1 MSQPTPRPSVTNLLA
16 STDCSCGGDCCS
28 APPKQATV
36 RDAQW
41 LRAARWARRLSWFS
55 LAWMTGEGTLGLL
68 AGISAG
74 SIALVGWALG
84 SVIEGLAAVIV
95 VWRFSGTRMQSE
107 TAERHAQHGVAIS
120 FFLLAPYIGV
130 EALRA
135 LLTGHDSRSS
145 VLGIAVTA
153 ASLLVM
159 PLLGRAKH
167 RLGERLGSDAT
178 AGEGTQNLMCAA
190 QAAAVLL
197 GLGLTAAFGWSWV
210 DPTIALAI
218 AGWAIYEG
226 VQAWRGEVCC

>member
-1 MSQPTPRPSVTNLLA
+1 MSQPTPRPDVTNLLA
-16 STDCSCGGDCCS
+16 STDCSDGGDCCNPS
-28 APPKQATV
+28 PKQAPA
-36 RDAQW
+36 RDEQW
-41 LRAARWARRLSWFS
+41 LQAARWARNLSWLS
-55 LAWMTGEGTLGLL
+55 LAWMTGEGALGLL

-95 VWRFSGTRMQSE
+95 VWRFSGARMQSE
-107 TAERHAQHGVAIS
+107 TAERRAQQGVAIS
-120 FFLLAPYIGV
+120 FFLLAPYIAV

-135 LLTGHDSRSS
+135 LLTGHDSQSS
-145 VLGIAVTA
+145 GLGIAVTA

-167 RLGERLGSDAT
+167 HLGEQLGSDAT

-190 QAAAVLL
+190 QAAAILL
-197 GLGLTAAFGWSWV
+197 GLGLTAGFAWSWA
-210 DPTIALAI
+210 DPVVALAI

-226 VQAWRGEVCC
+226 AEAWRGEACC